1 MNILSTK
8 IYLTNKQVDQ
18 TKLDTREMV
27 RTKFNYF
34 LILPCGPVGMRRGAE
49 GYYANASIP
58 SAALPL

>member
-34 LILPCGPVGMRRGAE
+34 LILPCVRRGAE

>member
-27 RTKFNYF
+27 KTKFNYF
-34 LILPCGPVGMRRGAE
+34 LIFPYGRRDTR
-49 GYYANASIP
+49 
-58 SAALPL
+58 PLYSDP